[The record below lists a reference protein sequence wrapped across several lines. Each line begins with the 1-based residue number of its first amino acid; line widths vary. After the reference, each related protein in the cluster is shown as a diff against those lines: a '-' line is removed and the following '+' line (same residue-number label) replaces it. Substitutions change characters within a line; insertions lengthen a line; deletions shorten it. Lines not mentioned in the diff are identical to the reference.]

1 MVDAQGG
8 TITGMA
14 KVLYYLLSLEYEVS
28 NDVGP
33 HNVIIISLPS
43 TDSEEVK
50 YHDTECENPFMIPEI
65 QYG

>member
-33 HNVIIISLPS
+33 
-43 TDSEEVK
+43 T
-50 YHDTECENPFMIPEI
+50 
-65 QYG
+65 